1 MKEAAHLRAVQDG
14 KRPGEPRYLKIV
26 RQIERDIAR
35 ERIAVGDHLP
45 GELDLCKR
53 LGVSRFTVRQA
64 IRHLRDSG
72 MVVAR
77 RGAGTMVTA
86 RSPDRSFIHAVESLD
101 ELTQY
106 AVTTRFSIGRF
117 ERALA
122 GVQLAR
128 RLKCRRGQAWWRAE
142 GYRYRAALVDD
153 QPPICWTEV
162 FVAEEFER
170 IRGQGGSA
178 DASIFRFLEADY
190 GERVLEVGQTISAV
204 LVPERIAGT
213 LAVEPGSPALQ
224 VDRVYRSARGKVI
237 EVAFSIH
244 PADRFSYAMR
254 LWRDVRR

>member
-1 MKEAAHLRAVQDG
+1 MRAAQEG
-14 KRPGEPRYLKIV
+14 KKSGEPRYLKIV

-45 GELDLCKR
+45 SELDLCKQ

-86 RSPDRSFIHAVESLD
+86 RTPERSFIHAVESLD

-106 AVTTRFSIGRF
+106 AVTTRFSIGPF
-117 ERALA
+117 ERVVA

-128 RLKCRRGQAWWRAE
+128 QLKCRRGQAWWRAE
-142 GYRYRAALVDD
+142 GYRYHGGSMNG

-162 FVAEEFER
+162 FIAEEFDR
-170 IRGQGGSA
+170 IRSQGGSP

-190 GERVLEVGQTISAV
+190 GERVLEVTQTISAV
-204 LVPERIAGT
+204 LVPEAVSAM
-213 LAVEPGSPALQ
+213 LAVAAGSPALQ
-224 VDRVYRSARGKVI
+224 VDRTYRSARGKVI
-237 EVAFSIH
+237 EVASSIH

-254 LWRDVRR
+254 LWRDVKR